1 MRVFGDSS
9 SALIF
14 FCEARIKADTLST
27 PGHCKGHWQ
36 EWHVETHTHSPN
48 ISHTHANAETPRTH
62 TNTDICT
69 GANGN
74 VELVNSLCYSHVWER
89 VDKGGSHK
97 NIYTHT
103 HTHRCQHTPSGQGR
117 ETSRSD
123 CSIGPQQ
130 GMRKWFHHK
139 KLETGIEKFHVLKN
153 DAEND
158 VNVLLGSL
166 VREIKILKNWCLFCT
181 VILVQLEI
189 QHQLVCFFL
198 NFYLNFK
205 KTLMY
210 IISVPVTVEFQLSM
224 KLI

>member
-1 MRVFGDSS
+1 MQTLKLREHTQTLTSAQVQMEMSS
-9 SALIF
+9 WWTA
-14 FCEARIKADTLST
+14 CA
-27 PGHCKGHWQ
+27 
-36 EWHVETHTHSPN
+36 THTCERGWTKEA
-48 ISHTHANAETPRTH
+48 HTKTF
-62 TNTDICT
+62 
-69 GANGN
+69 
-74 VELVNSLCYSHVWER
+74 
-89 VDKGGSHK
+89 
-97 NIYTHT
+97 THT

-123 CSIGPQQ
+123 CSISPQQ

-166 VREIKILKNWCLFCT
+166 VREIKKLKNWCLFCT